1 MHTYNIS
8 KLLICEAELLKII
21 DSSKPD
27 IILGNESWLNP
38 DIANSEIF
46 PEDYDAIRKDREDGH
61 GGSSLL
67 ISGIFYVLLLQS

>member
-1 MHTYNIS
+1 MNCQSI
-8 KLLICEAELLKII
+8 KNKKAELLTII

-61 GGSSLL
+61 GGGLHCL
-67 ISGIFYVLLLQS
+67 